1 MTGALIRIGL
11 RYGIGAL
18 AGWGVGEQ
26 LAADPDVQMAVTVGV
41 TFLGGFVVEGW
52 YWAAKK
58 FGWAT

>member
-1 MTGALIRIGL
+1 MTGALIRIAL

-26 LAADPDVQMAVTVGV
+26 LAADPDVQVVVTA
-41 TFLGGFVVEGW
+41 GFSIGCGIVVEGW